1 MLLLAL
7 MEGLVELVVWG
18 VQTCCTLRG
27 AGFAAVSQ
35 T

>member
-7 MEGLVELVVWG
+7 MEGLLELATWG
-18 VQTCCTLRG
+18 VQTCCTLGG
-27 AGFAAVSQ
+27 AGEAAVSQ